1 MRLLDSTNSIKEGRD
16 MRCFLAATI
25 LTLSAATANA
35 DITYEVNRTIGA
47 GSVTG
52 LITTD
57 GTLGDLFADNISD
70 WSLTLTA
77 PDPNNAGSVISDT
90 ISKSSSDSVFIV
102 APLGNTPVTATTTQL
117 IYDFT
122 PSQDSTYMLFFGT
135 TSPNL
140 NWCLETINCN
150 SDGVGSMEY
159 ISYIDTSGN
168 KVLLSS
174 VNHTGE
180 IVFANTAVIPVPAA
194 IWLFGSGLIGLAGF
208 ARRKK

>member
-1 MRLLDSTNSIKEGRD
+1 

-35 DITYEVNRTIGA
+35 AAITYDVNRAIGA

-52 LITTD
+52 FITTD
-57 GTLGDLFADNISD
+57 GTLGDLFAGNISD

-90 ISKSSSDSVFIV
+90 ISKSGSDSIFIV

-117 IYDFT
+117 LYDFT
-122 PSQDSTYMLFFGT
+122 PSEDTTYMLFFGT

-150 SDGVGSMEY
+150 SDGAGSMEY

-180 IVFANTAVIPVPAA
+180 ITFANTAAIPVPAA
-194 IWLFGSGLIGLAGF
+194 VWLFGSGLIGLAGF
-208 ARRKK
+208 TRRKK

>member
-1 MRLLDSTNSIKEGRD
+1 MRF
-16 MRCFLAATI
+16 FLAAVFM
-25 LTLSAATANA
+25 TLCAATANA
-35 DITYEVNRTIGA
+35 SIIYDVDRTIGD
-47 GSVTG
+47 GTVTG
-52 LITTD
+52 FIQTD
-57 GTLGDLFADNISD
+57 GTLGDLFAGNIEN

-77 PDPNNAGSVISDT
+77 PDPSSNTGGVISDT
-90 ISKSSSDSVFIV
+90 ISKSTGDSVSIV
-102 APLGNTPVTATTTQL
+102 GPFNTTAVSATATQL
-117 IYDFT
+117 LYDFNFT
-122 PSQDSTYMLFFGT
+122 HPQDPTGSIYMLFLGA

-140 NWCLETINCN
+140 NWCLETTICN

-194 IWLFGSGLIGLAGF
+194 VWLFGSGLIGLAGI